1 MISICRRRLAG
12 LFVKYFR
19 QNRQVIDE
27 GQNFIQLVKP
37 AFEFAFDRW
46 YKIDSMV
53 KERIDVG
60 HEA

>member
-1 MISICRRRLAG
+1 LAG

-27 GQNFIQLVKP
+27 GQNFRQLVKL
-37 AFEFAFDRW
+37 AFEFAFDQW

>member
-1 MISICRRRLAG
+1 MAG
-12 LFVKYFR
+12 LFGKYFW

-27 GQNFIQLVKP
+27 GQNFIQLVKLV
-37 AFEFAFDRW
+37 FEFAFDQW
-46 YKIDSMV
+46 YKMKSMV